1 MPIGKIVPSS
11 AGERKAIGGAGSNAR
26 PDINP
31 DEPNRHRS
39 QQPDHREGAT
49 VESEAGG
56 HDVTPVERRSAAAKK
71 AAATRKANAEAARKR
86 ATEAHAAAYQ
96 AKVAALEAKLGRKP
110 DIFDMIEADEEAGDE
125 WIVDI
130 DEFGRPLSARAEL
143 RRAARLKAG
152 G

>member
-1 MPIGKIVPSS
+1 MPID
-11 AGERKAIGGAGSNAR
+11 
-26 PDINP
+26 DIM
-31 DEPNRHRS
+31 
-39 QQPDHREGAT
+39 
-49 VESEAGG
+49 
-56 HDVTPVERRSAAAKK
+56 TPAERRTAAAKK

-110 DIFDMIEADEEAGDE
+110 DIIDMIEADEEEDGDG
-125 WIVDI
+125 WIVDV

-143 RRAARLKAG
+143 RRAARLKVG